1 MKLFGRKRAGGAKI
15 GLCLS
20 GGGAR
25 GFAHIGAVRA
35 FEEAGIKFDLVVGVS
50 AGAIIGALY
59 AAGVPSAEMARYGAA
74 LEMKRVHSGPLFA
87 PNDAMN
93 VGRIVTDLVGE
104 ADIERLPTK
113 FACVAVDLV
122 EAREVVIDRGP
133 VGIAVAASAAVPAVF
148 KPVVRGEQHLV
159 DGGLLNNI
167 PSDVCKMLG
176 ADKVVTVDINAAR
189 GGGTKELGLVPVVKA
204 ALSIAL
210 ANSSLKGF
218 ANTDVLIAPD
228 TARFKATDKAGF
240 EEMMEEGYKAALAQI
255 KNIEALRQG

>member
-1 MKLFGRKRAGGAKI
+1 MKLFGRKRADVRI

-35 FEEAGIKFDLVVGVS
+35 FEEAGIKFDLIVGVS

-122 EAREVVIDRGP
+122 EAREVIIDRGP

-148 KPVVRGEQHLV
+148 KPVVRGGQHLV

-176 ADKVVTVDINAAR
+176 ADKVVTVDINSAR

-228 TARFKATDKAGF
+228 TARFKSTDKAGF
-240 EEMMEEGYKAALAQI
+240 EEMMEEGYKAALSQI
-255 KNIEALRQG
+255 KHIEALRQG